1 MASSNVRSTVMVL
14 LSILLVGFGVY
25 LIDPTFF
32 GLLNRY
38 DGFADAD
45 PNANYSA
52 TPGMVEMPGKK
63 AKEAVNANEHSEGGD
78 VPAMPVVSGFVGAM
92 KKAKDTAEDDAS
104 GNSTDG
110 FANMEDVTGPAAFEA
125 SAGPAGCYPRD
136 QLTPGELLPKDPN
149 SVWAQQNPMGTGS
162 LKGKNFLSAGALIGV
177 NTVGQTLRNANYQL
191 RSEPAN
197 PQVPV
202 SVFNNSTIEPDTN
215 RRDMEIN

>member
-1 MASSNVRSTVMVL
+1 MVL
-14 LSILLVGFGVY
+14 LSVLLVAFGVY

-32 GLLNRY
+32 GLLNGY
-38 DGFADAD
+38 DGFVDADA
-45 PNANYSA
+45 NYA
-52 TPGMVEMPGKK
+52 VPAGKNQVPGKK
-63 AKEAVNANEHSEGGD
+63 VASDTNANEHSEGGD
-78 VPAMPVVSGFVGAM
+78 GATPTDMPAMVAGFVGAM
-92 KKAKDTAEDDAS
+92 KAAGDRDLSGNDMS
-104 GNSTDG
+104 GNSADG

>member
-14 LSILLVGFGVY
+14 LSVLLVAFGVY
-25 LIDPTFF
+25 LIDPTLF

-52 TPGMVEMPGKK
+52 TPGMVEMPGSK
-63 AKEAVNANEHSEGGD
+63 AKKDTEANEHSEGGD
-78 VPAMPVVSGFVGAM
+78 MPAMPAVVSGFVGAM
-92 KKAKDTAEDDAS
+92 KMGDAS
-104 GNSTDG
+104 GNDASGNADG